1 MLEIP
6 AIPPVLLE
14 HTAGRLTCRDFRSRD
29 KKFPRAPSCQST
41 APCHLW
47 ELLGLPPMPTAQPG
61 VCCHTHHHGTAWP
74 SAGTYPY
81 PPTASGTPVPPCL
94 SKGPKE
100 HVGSAHT
107 EDPDLAGGVG
117 DSAPVLTCQAGRT
130 FSMSFRLMLSPS
142 SSFPFPHL
150 NQKRQKGTEKL
161 AGLCILSRPGKQ
173 KEQTPGPAS
182 RGPAGLVSPIPR
194 KQPWR
199 SMPSFPGP
207 GNMGP
212 ASRMKDVVQVGVLG

>member
-1 MLEIP
+1 
-6 AIPPVLLE
+6 
-14 HTAGRLTCRDFRSRD
+14 
-29 KKFPRAPSCQST
+29 
-41 APCHLW
+41 
-47 ELLGLPPMPTAQPG
+47 MPTAQPR
-61 VCCHTHHHGTAWP
+61 VCCHTHHHGTGRRRA
-74 SAGTYPY
+74 
-81 PPTASGTPVPPCL
+81 PTPTHLLLQGHPVPPCW

-182 RGPAGLVSPIPR
+182 RRPAGLVSPIPR

-199 SMPSFPGP
+199 SMPSFPRP

-212 ASRMKDVVQVGVLG
+212 ASRMKDVVRVGVLG